1 MKWLLRWCKIYDGI
15 DLLGQIFL
23 SIKNLEEINLFWSI
37 EDNISK
43 LKEIDID
50 VDFLK
55 SEMNNDLKSKVM
67 NFVYESFYNLLYY
80 CLSLNFKL

>member
-67 NFVYESFYNLLYY
+67 R
-80 CLSLNFKL
+80 CLDLIEYKT